1 MSSEN
6 QSAEIDSATAQIAR
20 AAGIAAAEVV
30 VERLRHRVAQP
41 KQWFDV
47 KEAAAYVGFNETTM
61 CRLVREGR
69 APKSI
74 KISRNARRFRREDV
88 DAWIAAGGLLQYAA
102 QEIRP

>member
-1 MSSEN
+1 MTSIN
-6 QSAEIDSATAQIAR
+6 QSAEVDSATAQIAR

-30 VERLRHRVAQP
+30 VERLRHRNAP
-41 KQWFDV
+41 SKSWLDV

-69 APKSI
+69 APRSV

-88 DAWIAAGGLLQYAA
+88 DAWITAGGLTQYAAGGDNA
-102 QEIRP
+102 